1 MTISVVLRL
10 TLPALREGRLA
21 GHAEIVA
28 DGTRLVIHDADE
40 LDEAVLRHAEVAR
53 PASPDEADEPGVLG
67 PDSSEPAG
75 AKPTDQRQGRQCSDR

>member
-10 TLPALREGRLA
+10 ALPALREGRLA

-40 LDEAVLRHAEVAR
+40 LVEAVRRHAEVAR
-53 PASPDEADEPGVLG
+53 PAPADDGDEPG
-67 PDSSEPAG
+67 A
-75 AKPTDQRQGRQCSDR
+75 T